1 MENRTTS
8 LNPVPLYCCAVL
20 TFAST
25 ADHLQTVCVP
35 QLLWAFIAPSVTWC
49 SVMSLGILCRNH
61 IGYAFVYLYGMWSSP
76 LASQDAFSYNS
87 TIMFMGPALVPF
99 N

>member
-61 IGYAFVYLYGMWSSP
+61 IGYAFVYLYSMWSSP
-76 LASQDAFSYNS
+76 FGITGCLQLQQHDHVYGPNS
-87 TIMFMGPALVPF
+87 RSF
-99 N
+99 